1 MSDLTLFNQ
10 PPEPTLTN
18 KTFFNTTRET
28 GEVLKEMTAAAGKQ
42 NQEVLSIMRRLKSAT
57 PSQVHRAYGTLTPIT
72 SIRRA
77 MTTLTSDGHLVK
89 TDQKVMG
96 PYARPEFIWKLSDNG

>member
-18 KTFFNTTRET
+18 KTFFNTTHES
-28 GEVLKEMTAAAGKQ
+28 GGVLKEMTATAGKQ
-42 NQEVLSIMRRLKSAT
+42 NQEVLSIMRKLKSAT
-57 PSQVHRAYGTLTPIT
+57 PSQVHRAYGTTTPIT

-77 MTTLTSDGHLVK
+77 MTTLTGDGHLVK
-89 TDQKVMG
+89 TEEKILS
-96 PYARPEFIWKLSDNG
+96 PSKRPEHIWKLSDNG